1 MLGKAI
7 RLQQSQKP
15 EACNLKPLNKEDFV
29 IAENGAVKV
38 GIIGCGKIS
47 GIYLENALVF
57 DDIEVVACSDLVLE
71 RAEQQSEAYGVPKA
85 CTPEELLADEE
96 VEIVLNLT
104 VPIVHAEISLAALE
118 AGKHVY
124 TEKPLAVSLE
134 GGHRMLE
141 VAGERNLLIGCA
153 PDTFLGG
160 GLQTCRRVVDEGI
173 IGEPVAVTA
182 FMLNHGPE
190 DWHPNPDFFY
200 QPGAGPMFDL
210 GPYYLSSLATL
221 VGPVRRVTASVRVT
235 FPERI
240 ITSQPLAG
248 TSITVNTPTHV
259 AGVMDFESGVVGTLV
274 TSFDV
279 WSENQSRIDLYG
291 TEGTLSLPDPNT
303 FGGPVR
309 VWRSDESAWTE
320 IPLSHP
326 YSENSRGLGLADMAR
341 ALRSGGNHRASG
353 ELGFHVLEAIHA
365 FLASSETGRHV
376 EVTSDFERP
385 EPLPVG
391 PPAGVFG
398 GAA

>member
-1 MLGKAI
+1 M
-7 RLQQSQKP
+7 
-15 EACNLKPLNKEDFV
+15 
-29 IAENGAVKV
+29 
-38 GIIGCGKIS
+38 
-47 GIYLENALVF
+47 F

-71 RAEQQSEAYGVPKA
+71 RAEQQAEAFGVPKA
-85 CTPEELLADEE
+85 CTPEELLDDEE

-104 VPIVHAEISLAALE
+104 VPVVHAEVSLAALE

-134 GGHRMLE
+134 DGHRMLE
-141 VAGERNLLIGCA
+141 VAGEKNLLIGCA

-173 IGEPVAVTA
+173 IGDPVAVTA

-221 VGPVRRVTASVRVT
+221 VGPVRRVTASARVT
-235 FPERI
+235 FPERM
-240 ITSQPLAG
+240 ITSQPHAG

-259 AGVMDFESGVVGTLV
+259 AGVMDFEGGVVGTLV

-303 FGGPVR
+303 FDGPVWL
-309 VWRSDESAWTE
+309 WRSDEDGWTE
-320 IPLSHP
+320 IPLTHP
-326 YSENSRGLGLADMAR
+326 YTGNSRGLGLADMAR
-341 ALRSGGNHRASG
+341 ALRTGRQPRASG
-353 ELGFHVLEAIHA
+353 ELGMHVLDVIHA
-365 FLASSETGRHV
+365 FLASSERGEHV
-376 EVTSDFERP
+376 EVGSTFERP
-385 EPLPVG
+385 EALPSG
-391 PPAGVFG
+391 SPEEIFG
-398 GAA
+398 GKV